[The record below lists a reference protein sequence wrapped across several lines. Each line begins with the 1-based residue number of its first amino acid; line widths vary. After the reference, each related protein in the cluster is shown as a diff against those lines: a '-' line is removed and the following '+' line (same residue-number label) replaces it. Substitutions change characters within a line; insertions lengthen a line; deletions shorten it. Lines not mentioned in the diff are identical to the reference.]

1 MAVFM
6 AVLFTRCLVARQLPS
21 PKLIE
26 RERERK
32 REYAGT
38 LKYLGVIKN
47 GQARRHARGEK
58 APARETHE
66 NRFPPL
72 ILAAAASS
80 VKNFD
85 RKRLT
90 SHKQSVVHLYPR
102 SKYTYKDQLGYL
114 IIERWSNKTTVN
126 TQLYI
131 VFNKT
136 NNRTESK
143 IGIFKECMLCI
154 RLS

>member
-1 MAVFM
+1 M
-6 AVLFTRCLVARQLPS
+6 AVLFTGCLVARQLLS

-26 RERERK
+26 RERERE
-32 REYAGT
+32 RER
-38 LKYLGVIKN
+38 V
-47 GQARRHARGEK
+47 RRHLKVFGRNKERASEETREGRERACLRDPWK
-58 APARETHE
+58 SFPAP
-66 NRFPPL
+66 
-72 ILAAAASS
+72 ILAAAVWS

-90 SHKQSVVHLYPR
+90 SHKQGVVHWYPR
-102 SKYTYKDQLGYL
+102 SKYTSKDQLGYL
-114 IIERWSNKTTVN
+114 IIERWSNNTTVN

-143 IGIFKECMLCI
+143 IGIFKESMLCI

>member
-1 MAVFM
+1 M
-6 AVLFTRCLVARQLPS
+6 AVLFTGCLVARQLLS

-26 RERERK
+26 RERERE
-32 REYAGT
+32 RER
-38 LKYLGVIKN
+38 V
-47 GQARRHARGEK
+47 RRHLKVFGRNKERASEETREGRERACPIDPWK
-58 APARETHE
+58 SFPAP
-66 NRFPPL
+66 
-72 ILAAAASS
+72 ILAAAVWS

-90 SHKQSVVHLYPR
+90 SHKQGVVHWYPR
-102 SKYTYKDQLGYL
+102 SKYTSKDQLGYL
-114 IIERWSNKTTVN
+114 IIERWSNNTTVN

-143 IGIFKECMLCI
+143 IGIFKESMLCI

>member
-1 MAVFM
+1 M
-6 AVLFTRCLVARQLPS
+6 AVLFTGCLVARQLLS

-26 RERERK
+26 RERERE
-32 REYAGT
+32 RER
-38 LKYLGVIKN
+38 V
-47 GQARRHARGEK
+47 RRHLKVVGRNKERASEETREGRERACPRDPWK
-58 APARETHE
+58 SFPAP
-66 NRFPPL
+66 
-72 ILAAAASS
+72 ILAAAVWS

-90 SHKQSVVHLYPR
+90 SHKQGVVHWYPR
-102 SKYTYKDQLGYL
+102 SKYTSKDQLGYL
-114 IIERWSNKTTVN
+114 IIERWSNNTTVN

-143 IGIFKECMLCI
+143 IGIFKESMLCI

>member
-1 MAVFM
+1 M
-6 AVLFTRCLVARQLPS
+6 AVLFTGCLVARQLLS

-26 RERERK
+26 RERERE
-32 REYAGT
+32 RER
-38 LKYLGVIKN
+38 V
-47 GQARRHARGEK
+47 RRHLEVFGRNKERASEETREGRERVCPRDPWK
-58 APARETHE
+58 SFPAP
-66 NRFPPL
+66 
-72 ILAAAASS
+72 ILAAAVWS

-90 SHKQSVVHLYPR
+90 SHKQGVVHWYPR
-102 SKYTYKDQLGYL
+102 SKYTSKDQLGYL
-114 IIERWSNKTTVN
+114 IIERWSNNTTVN

-143 IGIFKECMLCI
+143 IGIFKESMLCI